1 MKEEAAGGRL
11 RVDAV
16 GNALEMYLLGFKFIY
31 QVHQSFN
38 AAPEAVQ
45 R

>member
-1 MKEEAAGGRL
+1 
-11 RVDAV
+11 
-16 GNALEMYLLGFKFIY
+16 MYLLGFKFIY